1 VNLVT
6 GAAQNPQA
14 HASFVLPHIFKL
26 AVSAVEA
33 PLVVGASV
41 YVVDLQDGAVRLV
54 AHRTSTTEQRQQ
66 FSS

>member
-33 PLVVGASV
+33 ALVVGATV
-41 YVVDLQDGAVRLV
+41 YVVDLQDGSVRLA
-54 AHRTSTTEQRQQ
+54 AHRAGTTEQRQQ
-66 FSS
+66 FGS